1 MPKGITGDRIF
12 TWIAAGIGSSVIA
25 IVGLMAY
32 ELFDQSRLAIDKYG
46 LSFISGSV
54 WDPVFLEFGALP
66 LIWGTLVTS
75 AIALVLAV
83 PISIGVALVLS
94 HFSPV
99 RFRFLISFLVELLA
113 AIPSVI
119 YGLWGLFTLAP
130 VLRDYFY
137 PAISSTVGRVLPIF
151 APPVIAYSV
160 MTGGIILA
168 VMIIPTISAI
178 SRDAFAAVP
187 LAQKEAVISLGAT
200 KWETARLVMS
210 YARSGI
216 IGAVI
221 LGLGRAVGET
231 MAVTMVIGNRFEIP
245 STLFQPGYTMAA
257 IIANEFTEATEDIYL
272 SALIE
277 VGLVLFGVAL
287 VINVLAQL
295 VVRRSLKMFR
305 GAVRQ

>member
-1 MPKGITGDRIF
+1 MPKEITGDRVF
-12 TWIAAGIGSSVIA
+12 TWLAAGIGSSVI
-25 IVGLMAY
+25 IIIFLMAY
-32 ELFDQSRLAIDKYG
+32 ELIKESRLAIDKYG
-46 LSFISGSV
+46 LGFVWGTT
-54 WDPVFLEFGALP
+54 WDPVFFEFGALP

-75 AIALVLAV
+75 AIALLLAV
-83 PISIGVALVLS
+83 PVSIGVALVLS

-99 RFRFLISFLVELLA
+99 RFRFAISFLVELLA
-113 AIPSVI
+113 AIPSVV

-130 VLRDYFY
+130 ILRDYIY
-137 PAISSTVGRVLPIF
+137 PPISSTLGSVVPIL

-160 MTGGIILA
+160 MTGGVILA
-168 VMIIPTISAI
+168 IMIIPTISAI
-178 SRDAFAAVP
+178 TRDAFAAVP
-187 LAQKEAVISLGAT
+187 LAQREAVISLGAT
-200 KWETARLVMS
+200 RWETARLVMS

-216 IGAVI
+216 IGATI

-277 VGLVLFGVAL
+277 VGLVLFAVAL
-287 VINVLAQL
+287 VINMFAQII
-295 VVRRSLKMFR
+295 VRRSLKMFR
-305 GAVRQ
+305 GAVRE